1 MNRNTYA
8 ALAFGLC
15 LLNTPLSAAETLRV
29 SGAWVREGP
38 PNAVVLA
45 AYMRIEN
52 RSASDAVVVG
62 TSSPQFQRVE
72 IHRTEVRDGIARMLP
87 QERLRIP
94 AGAAIELQPGG
105 LHLMLIQPAQ
115 RLESGA
121 QVEIELQL
129 DGGRR
134 QQVAAEVRPAAN
146 SSGTDHSQHQHH

>member
-15 LLNTPLSAAETLRV
+15 LLNTASNAAEALGI

-52 RSASDAVVVG
+52 RSASDIAVVG
-62 TSSPQFQRVE
+62 ASSPQFQRVE
-72 IHRTEVRDGIARMLP
+72 IHRTEVQDGIARMLP
-87 QERLRIP
+87 QGRLMIP
-94 AGAAIELQPGG
+94 AGTAVELQPGG

-121 QVEIELQL
+121 QVEIDLRL
-129 DGGRR
+129 DDGGR
-134 QQVAAEVRPAAN
+134 QQVAAGVRHAAN
-146 SSGTDHSQHQHH
+146 SGSMDHSQHQHH

>member
-1 MNRNTYA
+1 MNRNIRA

-15 LLNTPLSAAETLRV
+15 LLTTPLSAAEALRI

-38 PNAVVLA
+38 PNAAVLA

-52 RSASDAVVVG
+52 RTASDAVVVG
-62 TSSPQFQRVE
+62 ADSPQFQRVE

-87 QERLRIP
+87 QERLSIP
-94 AGAAIELQPGG
+94 AGAAVELQPGG
-105 LHLMLIQPAQ
+105 LHLMLMQPAE

-121 QVEIELQL
+121 KVEIELRL
-129 DGGRR
+129 EGGGR

-146 SSGTDHSQHQHH
+146 SSGMDHSQHQHH